1 MAQAVM
7 FPLLTLKVS
16 YGDTGRVLTQEEW
29 DALQVLVL
37 SLYFAQEHA
46 VVFTLHPS
54 RIIHYVAFISPLL
67 ALGALA
73 YIVYHTM
80 TRFCSLTPMIKLKS
94 YGYDAHQVLTTLS
107 SEFSRI
113 DAFRHA
119 ISNVSKLVITDSWL
133 FHCSRFNFIVVKL
146 EDVRFR
152 VVNAEDTMNSLH
164 HALGMNQYLTVA
176 VSLPDDIQH
185 MNFLFKIDNVSMR
198 DLESKLGPDRI
209 EFSSEVRLKMSLTDK
224 FIEAFL
230 DQAKKNPRFDNYVKE
245 DLDPCLGC
253 SEKLSNVKLWRKC
266 DTLGPDEEGNE
277 PSSVCM
283 PCQCRPMWCV
293 SCMARIFLAKQDQS
307 VPTRWL
313 EGNCPCPTCRGSDAD
328 AYLRSEKQPKHQLK
342 ADRVALMA
350 YQD

>member
-1 MAQAVM
+1 
-7 FPLLTLKVS
+7 
-16 YGDTGRVLTQEEW
+16 
-29 DALQVLVL
+29 
-37 SLYFAQEHA
+37 
-46 VVFTLHPS
+46 
-54 RIIHYVAFISPLL
+54 
-67 ALGALA
+67 
-73 YIVYHTM
+73 
-80 TRFCSLTPMIKLKS
+80 
-94 YGYDAHQVLTTLS
+94 
-107 SEFSRI
+107 
-113 DAFRHA
+113 
-119 ISNVSKLVITDSWL
+119 
-133 FHCSRFNFIVVKL
+133 
-146 EDVRFR
+146 
-152 VVNAEDTMNSLH
+152 
-164 HALGMNQYLTVA
+164 
-176 VSLPDDIQH
+176 
-185 MNFLFKIDNVSMR
+185 MR

-313 EGNCPCPTCRGSDAD
+313 EGNCPCPTCRTTYISSPIEIPRPTCAAFATRSSMECDLCAD
-328 AYLRSEKQPKHQLK
+328 PHHS
-342 ADRVALMA
+342 ALITSA
-350 YQD
+350 KTF